1 MKMRGLSIGCL
12 IIVMTGSLTGA
23 SAADESFKRS
33 ILQRADVNATQES
46 VMGTGELAP
55 GAVVD
60 RHSHFGIE
68 MTYIQE
74 GEVELTVEGE
84 APRRLKAG
92 DAFTIPAGKVHS
104 ARNVAPGV
112 SKMLGVWVVEKG
124 KPLAT
129 PAK

>member
-1 MKMRGLSIGCL
+1 MNIRNL
-12 IIVMTGSLTGA
+12 IIGGLITLIGGVAG
-23 SAADESFKRS
+23 ADEPFKRT

-55 GAVVD
+55 GAVID
-60 RHSHFGIE
+60 SHSHFGIE

-74 GEVELTVEGE
+74 GEVEVTVEGE

-112 SKMLGVWVVEKG
+112 SKMLGVWVFEKG